1 MNFLF
6 TIDTEVYPIH
16 TDWQSDALA
25 RDIDRDIYGKTVQ
38 GEFGLA
44 YQLDVFARYGIKA
57 VFFVEGLHASCP
69 EVGIGPLTRMVE
81 LIQSHGHEVQL
92 HLHPEWIPMSE
103 GLSVPDRGYLLTSYS
118 EDEQLEL
125 IRTAA
130 DNLVKAGAP
139 APIAFRAGDYAANLD
154 TLRALSR
161 LGFRYDS
168 SFNYIYLGSTCGI
181 RLAEI
186 PWQPRR
192 VEGLTEVPI
201 SCFQDRPGHY
211 RHCELGACSLGEI
224 TATLTN
230 ALRGSWEAYVLV
242 SHSFELINNRWTG
255 RTVGPRR
262 RVVRRLEKLCEH
274 LAALSSLGTVSTC
287 GFADLGPIPPPGAQP
302 IRGHL
307 AHYAW
312 RNIEQ
317 GIEIIRARSKPLYQP
332 VSAKRRVQVAD
343 RPTPK

>member
-16 TDWQSDALA
+16 SDWRSDALA

-44 YQLDVFARYGIKA
+44 YQLEVFARHGVKA

-92 HLHPEWIPMSE
+92 HVHPEWIPAAK

-118 EDEQLEL
+118 EDEQAEL
-125 IRTAA
+125 IKTAA
-130 DNLVKAGAP
+130 DNLMKAGAP
-139 APIAFRAGDYAANLD
+139 APIAYRAGDYAANLD
-154 TLRALSR
+154 TLRALAR

-168 SFNYIYLGSTCGI
+168 SFNYLYLGSTCGL
-181 RLAEI
+181 RLEEI
-186 PWQPRR
+186 PWQPRS

-224 TATLTN
+224 TTTLTN
-230 ALRGSWEAYVLV
+230 ALRGAWETYVMV
-242 SHSFELINNRWTG
+242 FHSFELVNNRWTG

-262 RVVRRLEKLCEH
+262 RVVRRFEKLCEH
-274 LAALSSLGTVSTC
+274 LAALSSSGAVLTC
-287 GFADLGPIPPPGAQP
+287 GFADLGPISLPDAQP
-302 IRGHL
+302 IKGHL

-312 RNIEQ
+312 RNFEQ
-317 GIEIIRARSKPLYQP
+317 GIEIIRARSKPSSRP
-332 VSAKRRVQVAD
+332 ASAERGAQVVD
-343 RPTPK
+343 RPMPR